1 MEDLREDLRAPS
13 AAEEQRDEDDLARF
27 GYKQELK
34 RTLGVF
40 SSFAVAFSYI
50 SPSTGIFT
58 LFFLGLTTIGG
69 VFIWSWPIVALGQL
83 IIALGWAELSSHYP
97 VAGSVFQWTKYLAG
111 KTYSWFAG
119 WIYLFAGILTV
130 TAVCVTLP
138 LALIPAFNNMGWD
151 LANSLH
157 NQRIFAIITLVS
169 ITILNIFGVRLVA
182 IVNNTGVLFEILGMV
197 VFAFVLALF
206 HHHQS
211 AGVIFDTGGTDLT
224 AGTFLIAMFMSLFV
238 IYGFDTAG
246 TLAEETKD
254 PRREAPKAII
264 GSVIGAFIIGGI
276 FLFALLL
283 AIPDLP
289 AAIKA
294 GFGPADIID
303 ANFGNAFSTVFLL
316 VVAAAIF
323 VCCLSIMT
331 STVRLCFSMSRDD
344 ALPASKQLSWVHP
357 KLHTPIGSCIA
368 IGALAFIPMLQYA
381 GAAIIAI
388 AATGMIYLAYFIGN
402 IALLRARSRGW
413 PRSKA
418 PFSLGKWGIPLN
430 ILALAWGGAMLV
442 NFAWPRVATDPRP
455 NELPGT
461 LNFHWDWLNDKPV
474 LWTVAITIVLVGAI
488 YFALVQRRKPAHL
501 QAPEGEVFAAEEAP
515 TPATAT

>member
-1 MEDLREDLRAPS
+1 VDDAS
-13 AAEEQRDEDDLARF
+13 RDEQDLARF

-34 RTLGVF
+34 RSLGVF

-58 LFFLGLTTIGG
+58 LFALGLTTIGG
-69 VFIWSWPIVALGQL
+69 VFIWSWPIVAAGQL
-83 IIALGWAELSSHYP
+83 CIALGFAELASHYP

-111 KTYSWFAG
+111 KSYSWFAG

-138 LALIPAFNNMGWD
+138 LALIPAFNNMGWN

-157 NQRIFAIITLVS
+157 NQRVIAIITLCI
-169 ITILNIFGVRLVA
+169 ITVMNIFGVRLVA

-211 AGVIFDTGGTDLT
+211 AGVIFHTGGTSLT
-224 AGTFLIAMFMSLFV
+224 TGTFLVAMFMSLFV

-264 GSVIGAFIIGGI
+264 GSILGAFVIGGI
-276 FLFALLL
+276 FLYAMLL
-283 AIPDLP
+283 AIPNLKD
-289 AAIKA
+289 AIKG
-294 GFGPADIID
+294 GFGPAAIID

-323 VCCLSIMT
+323 VCCLSIQT
-331 STVRLCFSMSRDD
+331 STIRLCFGMSRDD
-344 ALPASKQLSWVHP
+344 ALPGSRWLAKVHP
-357 KLHTPIGSCIA
+357 QLHTPIGSCLA
-368 IGALAFIPMLQYA
+368 IGVLAFIPMLQYA
-381 GAAIIAI
+381 GAGIIAI
-388 AATGMIYLAYFIGN
+388 AATGMIYLAYFVGN
-402 IALLRARSRGW
+402 IALMRARLRGW
-413 PRSKA
+413 PKVKA
-418 PFSLGKWGIPLN
+418 PFSLGRWAIPLN
-430 ILALAWGGAMLV
+430 LVALAWGGGMLI
-442 NFAWPRVATDPRP
+442 NFAWPRAATNPRP
-455 NELPGT
+455 NVLPGT
-461 LNFHWDWLNDKPV
+461 LDFHWDWLN
-474 LWTVAITIVLVGAI
+474 
-488 YFALVQRRKPAHL
+488 
-501 QAPEGEVFAAEEAP
+501 
-515 TPATAT
+515 